1 MREEDWIMQP
11 IRVLIADDHQI
22 FRDGLRGLLESA
34 PDVEV
39 VAEATT
45 GAEAVR
51 LALEHNPD
59 LILMDLKMPESNGI
73 EAARQIN
80 DEAPD
85 GNVLMLTMFDDD
97 ASIFAAMR
105 AGARGYVLKGVKRE
119 EMLRAVR
126 AAAGGEAIFSPGIA
140 TRMMAYFARMRP
152 ERPADAFP
160 ELTPREREVLALLA
174 QEYSNREIADE
185 LVISPKTVRNHVS
198 RVLGKLQAA
207 DRVEAAA
214 RARDAGMG

>member
-1 MREEDWIMQP
+1 MEM
-11 IRVLIADDHQI
+11 IRVLIADDHQL
-22 FRDGLRGLLESA
+22 FRDGLRGLLQDA

-45 GAEAVR
+45 GAEAFELTV
-51 LALEHNPD
+51 EHEPD
-59 LILMDLKMPESNGI
+59 LILMDLKMPDVNGI
-73 EAARQIN
+73 EAARQIK
-80 DEAPD
+80 EKVPGAS
-85 GNVLMLTMFDDD
+85 VLMLTMFDDD

-105 AGARGYVLKGVKRE
+105 AGARGYVLKGVKRD

-140 TRMMAYFARMRP
+140 TRMMEYFARMRP
-152 ERPADAFP
+152 VRPEDAFP

-174 QEYSNREIADE
+174 QDYSNQEIAEE
-185 LVISPKTVRNHVS
+185 LVISSKTVRNHVS
-198 RVLGKLQAA
+198 HVLQKLQAA